1 MGEPTG
7 LSQSLDDMIASQRMK
22 QKKGRRN
29 SDYGERWSKD
39 RHGPSRRG
47 RVSKGGRHGAGRR
60 DFQHSRNSR
69 YGGRGRRGN
78 AYKDVG
84 FPINMSHKFDV
95 K

>member
-22 QKKGRRN
+22 PKRGRRN
-29 SDYGERWSKD
+29 TSYGERWSKD

-47 RVSKGGRHGAGRR
+47 RVSKGGRHGGGRR

-78 AYKDVG
+78 ESKDVR
-84 FPINMSHKFDV
+84 FCTNLMHKIDV
-95 K
+95 R